1 MCRLSGLSLEY
12 IDAMKSKDIFEIAA
26 DLGCKIPDGKDYFFS
41 ATELRVFA
49 ELVEKKGADEA
60 IEDFWGQALVFLST
74 DADKIEL
81 VEQWG
86 DRKKTFDFFSQLP
99 YLLETLNDLEL
110 TGNKSLWIEKF
121 EAAAAFLRQSKS
133 ET

>member
-1 MCRLSGLSLEY
+1 
-12 IDAMKSKDIFEIAA
+12 MKSKDIFEIAA
-26 DLGCKIPDGKDYFFS
+26 DLGCKVPDGKDYFFS

-60 IEDFWGQALVFLST
+60 TENFWDEALVFLSFENAGQMFLT
-74 DADKIEL
+74 TPWD
-81 VEQWG
+81 
-86 DRKKTFDFFSQLP
+86 DRKKTFDWFSQLP
-99 YLLETLNDLEL
+99 DLLEFFNDVSFPENDPAL
-110 TGNKSLWIEKF
+110 TDYKNAWIEKF